1 VRVCAVNRL
10 KLLARTV
17 NSGTGMTTNHLS
29 DIATRERQTRVRDAL
44 FAVLVAITTIISMSS
59 VAIAAAASR

>member
-1 VRVCAVNRL
+1 M
-10 KLLARTV
+10 
-17 NSGTGMTTNHLS
+17 NSGSGMTTNHLS

-44 FAVLVAITTIISMSS
+44 FAVLVAVTTIISMFS